1 MECEGEWATQKL
13 TSIEELTAEIV
24 FNIKC
29 FAYSGIGDS
38 VTFHTQLKTGLFGP
52 CSSNASVNDF
62 DADGKDD
69 DDDGD
74 SGDGGGGG
82 GGWARRPQ

>member
-1 MECEGEWATQKL
+1 M
-13 TSIEELTAEIV
+13 
-24 FNIKC
+24 
-29 FAYSGIGDS
+29 
-38 VTFHTQLKTGLFGP
+38 KTGLFGP

-82 GGWARRPQ
+82 GGWASVHNEGLSMVEHTLNHTGQEG